1 MKTRAVVT
9 GGILAL
15 AGVWAISAVG
25 QAMMTGPAETPPLSF
40 EGREYVDSEGCVF
53 IRAGMD
59 GSVVWVPRVDRNRDP
74 VCGYPPSLSGA
85 QLASASS
92 GSASSGNSVMPPASA
107 ASLASSPTITNDLYV
122 PSSMDSYNMVTVNGG
137 EATYGNGRG
146 LVGLIND
153 IFVPSS
159 NSSTE
164 TYTTTG
170 DTYPNIAQAGTSET
184 RTYSQPSSTSVAND
198 MYVRPSAGSQSPTG
212 GQRLS
217 VGIPNAGSSPAPY
230 GYVAAW
236 GDDRL
241 NPNRGPRSSTG
252 DQQMRSV
259 WTDSVPMKL
268 AGTNTRA
275 ARSSGSGLFGR
286 VGSLN
291 PFTSG
296 KSVQPDGSGGYV
308 QIGTF
313 SDPENVNKNIA
324 RLQVMGIA
332 LALQYSGTS
341 QVVLAGPFPNGQVT
355 REALSHLRNAGYTD
369 AFIR

>member
-25 QAMMTGPAETPPLSF
+25 QAMMTGPAEMPPLSF
-40 EGREYVDSEGCVF
+40 EGREYVDSKGCVF

-59 GSVVWVPRVDRNRDP
+59 GNVVWVPRVDRNRDP

-92 GSASSGNSVMPPASA
+92 GSGSSGSDMLPPASS
-107 ASLASSPTITNDLYV
+107 ASLTSSPSVTNDLYV
-122 PSSMDSYNMVTVNGG
+122 PSTMDSYSTVTVSGG

-159 NSSTE
+159 NSRTE
-164 TYTTTG
+164 TYTATG
-170 DTYPNIAQAGTSET
+170 GTYPEIAQTGSSEV
-184 RTYSQPSSTSVAND
+184 RTYSQTTSSSVAND
-198 MYVRPSAGSQSPTG
+198 MYVRPSTGSQTSTG

-217 VGIPNAGSSPAPY
+217 VGIPNAGSAPAPY

-236 GDDRL
+236 DDDRL

-268 AGTNTRA
+268 ASTNTRA
-275 ARSSGSGLFGR
+275 SRSSGSGLFGR
-286 VGSLN
+286 AGGLN
-291 PFTSG
+291 PFRSG

-308 QIGTF
+308 QIGTYG
-313 SDPENVNKNIA
+313 DPGNVNKNIA
-324 RLQVMGIA
+324 RLQAMGIA
-332 LALQYSGTS
+332 VALQYSGAS
-341 QVVLAGPFPNGQVT
+341 QVVLAGPFPNSDVT
-355 REALSHLRNAGYTD
+355 REALSHLRNAGYSD